1 MSSDI
6 IIIIII
12 IIIFIFIFKCLQ
24 IPSLWETNFQTIS
37 VEFPKSSVV
46 KLLHTYE
53 ELFNFYSLSAS
64 IRSSLIWSLSYTQ
77 NTLHIILFI

>member
-1 MSSDI
+1 MSSDII

-53 ELFNFYSLSAS
+53 ELFNFYSLSYT
-64 IRSSLIWSLSYTQ
+64 SLSYTQ